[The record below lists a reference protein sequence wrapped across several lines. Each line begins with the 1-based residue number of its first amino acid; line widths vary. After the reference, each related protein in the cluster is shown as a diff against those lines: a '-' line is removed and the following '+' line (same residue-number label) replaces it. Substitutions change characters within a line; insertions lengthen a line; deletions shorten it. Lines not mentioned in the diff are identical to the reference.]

1 MTSKLADSHT
11 APKTYWTLLNRLLY
25 NKKIPPIP
33 PLLVD
38 GKFVSDFYEKSNIFN
53 NFFASICTPI
63 KNASTLPSFS
73 YRTNTRI
80 KSFDLTEKNMLSII
94 KSLDPTKAHGC
105 DNLSIKM
112 IQICK
117 EVITIPL
124 KLIFDQ
130 SLKEGK
136 FPEIWKAANV
146 VPVHKKEDKCLV
158 KNYRP
163 ISLLPIFA
171 KVFERV
177 IYNSLFNYFL
187 HNKLFTPSQSGFL
200 PGDSCIAQLLS
211 IIHEIQS
218 AFDENP
224 IVDVRRIFLDIST
237 AFDKFNM
244 MACYLN

>member
-11 APKTYWTLLNRLLY
+11 APKTCSTLLNHLLY
-25 NKKIPPIP
+25 NKKIPAIP

-38 GKFVSDFYEKSNIFN
+38 GKSVSEFYEKSNMFN
-53 NFFASICTPI
+53 NFFASIYTPI

-80 KSFDLTEKNMLSII
+80 KSFDLTEKNMLLII

-130 SLKEGK
+130 SHKE
-136 FPEIWKAANV
+136 
-146 VPVHKKEDKCLV
+146 
-158 KNYRP
+158 R
-163 ISLLPIFA
+163 
-171 KVFERV
+171 
-177 IYNSLFNYFL
+177 
-187 HNKLFTPSQSGFL
+187 
-200 PGDSCIAQLLS
+200 
-211 IIHEIQS
+211 
-218 AFDENP
+218 
-224 IVDVRRIFLDIST
+224 
-237 AFDKFNM
+237 
-244 MACYLN
+244 